1 MWKVG
6 WDIDSM
12 VFSGGTCGAV
22 DSAIMVPELCASDV
36 VGFTGLNSINE
47 VMRSPETGL
56 HR

>member
-56 HR
+56 PR